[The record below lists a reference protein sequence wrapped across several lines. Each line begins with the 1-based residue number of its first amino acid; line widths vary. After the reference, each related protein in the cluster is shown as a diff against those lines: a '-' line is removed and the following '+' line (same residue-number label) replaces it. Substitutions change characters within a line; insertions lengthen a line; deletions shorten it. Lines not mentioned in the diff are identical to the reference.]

1 MHLNSINKQHYPLSM
16 HSLALQPPLQKE
28 KPNTDNKAAPDAMQR
43 TKNQIYHLINS
54 KIEN

>member
-1 MHLNSINKQHYPLSM
+1 M

-28 KPNTDNKAAPDAMQR
+28 KPNTDNKAASDAMQR
-43 TKNQIYHLINS
+43 TKIHIYYLINS